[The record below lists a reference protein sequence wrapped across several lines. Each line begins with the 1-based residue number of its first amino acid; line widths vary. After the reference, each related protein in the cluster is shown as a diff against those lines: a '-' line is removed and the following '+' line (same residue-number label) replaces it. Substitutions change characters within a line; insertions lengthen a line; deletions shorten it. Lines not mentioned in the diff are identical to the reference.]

1 MLETKNRSRVAK
13 SQYINEKCVTIQ
25 HEDNHHLLGLLLPKK
40 MIESYSYTSSLVGKP
55 QLVIKVINRY
65 KYTLELEFSYLFDF
79 GKSEKILIKLY
90 QDAKVAEIV
99 YCTDVQ
105 QFIRLM
111 GPKIC
116 PKIHKE
122 TRSVL
127 NIFLNKWLNYLLQN
141 NYSTNQWISNQVN
154 PVAK

>member
-1 MLETKNRSRVAK
+1 MIETKNSLGIVS
-13 SQYINEKCVTIQ
+13 SQYVNNQCGSIQ
-25 HEDNHHLLGLLLPKK
+25 HEDNYHLLSLLLPKK
-40 MIESYSYTSSLVGKP
+40 LIESFQYKSTTVDKP
-55 QLVIKVINRY
+55 QLIINVLNNY
-65 KYTLELEFSYLFDF
+65 KYTIELELSYQFKIK
-79 GKSEKILIKLY
+79 KSEKILIKLY

-122 TRSVL
+122 TRNVL
-127 NIFLNKWLNYLLQN
+127 NKFLNKWLNYLLQN
-141 NYSTNQWISNQVN
+141 NYSFNQWTANHL
-154 PVAK
+154 

>member
-1 MLETKNRSRVAK
+1 MLETKNKFKITK
-13 SQYINEKCVTIQ
+13 SQYINKKCVSIQ
-25 HEDNHHLLGLLLPKK
+25 HEDNFHLLGLLLPRNL
-40 MIESYSYTSSLVGKP
+40 IESYNYTSSLADKP
-55 QLVIKVINRY
+55 QLVVKVINKY

-79 GKSEKILIKLY
+79 GKSEKIIIKLY

-141 NYSTNQWISNQVN
+141 NYSTNQWASNQLN
-154 PVAK
+154 Q

>member
-1 MLETKNRSRVAK
+1 MLETKNRPIFTK
-13 SQYINEKCVTIQ
+13 SEYINEKCVSIQ
-25 HEDNHHLLGLLLPKK
+25 HEDNYHLLGLLLPNKL
-40 MIESYSYTSSLVGKP
+40 IESYTYTSSLMDKP
-55 QLVIKVINRY
+55 QLNIQVINNY
-65 KYTLELEFSYLFDF
+65 KYTLELEFSYAFDF
-79 GKSEKILIKLY
+79 GKSEKILIKIY

-141 NYSTNQWISNQVN
+141 NYSHNQWDTID
-154 PVAK
+154 P

>member
-1 MLETKNRSRVAK
+1 MLETKNRPITTK
-13 SQYINEKCVTIQ
+13 SKYINDKCVSIQ
-25 HEDNHHLLGLLLPKK
+25 HEDNYHLLGLLLPRKLL
-40 MIESYSYTSSLVGKP
+40 ESFSYTSALAGKP
-55 QLVIKVINRY
+55 QLVVSVINKY
-65 KYTLELEFSYLFDF
+65 KYTLELEFSYVFHF
-79 GKSEKILIKLY
+79 GKSEKILIKIY

-105 QFIRLM
+105 QFIRLL

-141 NYSTNQWISNQVN
+141 NYSTNQWISSPIN
-154 PVAK
+154 PLPK

>member
-1 MLETKNRSRVAK
+1 MLEIKNRSISTK
-13 SQYINEKCVTIQ
+13 YQYINEKCVSIQ
-25 HEDNHHLLGLLLPKK
+25 HEDNYQLLGLLLPKK
-40 MIESYSYTSSLVGKP
+40 LIESHSYMSTIEGKP
-55 QLVIKVINRY
+55 QLIVKVINNF
-65 KYTLELEFSYLFDF
+65 KYTLELEFSYVFDF

-105 QFIRLM
+105 QFIRLL

-127 NIFLNKWLNYLLQN
+127 NTFLNKWLNYLLQN
-141 NYSTNQWISNQVN
+141 NYSTNQWLLN
-154 PVAK
+154 PDPVSL

>member
-1 MLETKNRSRVAK
+1 MFTTTNE
-13 SQYINEKCVTIQ
+13 INSIQSKFINKDCVSIQ
-25 HEDNHHLLGLLLPKK
+25 HEDNYYLLGLILPSQL
-40 MIESYSYTSSLVGKP
+40 IESNIYQSSLTDKP
-55 QLVIKVINRY
+55 QLNVNVINKF
-65 KYTLELEFSYLFDF
+65 KYTIELEFSYMFKF
-79 GKSEKILIKLY
+79 GKSEKIHIKLY

-111 GPKIC
+111 GPRIC

-127 NIFLNKWLNYLLQN
+127 NVFLNKWLNYLLQN
-141 NYSTNQWISNQVN
+141 GYSKTKWSV
-154 PVAK
+154 

>member
-1 MLETKNRSRVAK
+1 MLETKNKTRVAK
-13 SQYINEKCVTIQ
+13 SQYVNKKCVSIQ
-25 HEDNHHLLGLLLPKK
+25 HEDNYHLLSLLLPKK
-40 MIESYSYTSSLVGKP
+40 LIESFQYISTTADKP
-55 QLVIKVINRY
+55 QLIINVLNNY
-65 KYTLELEFSYLFDF
+65 KYTIELELSYQFKF
-79 GKSEKILIKLY
+79 EKSEKILIKLY

-122 TRSVL
+122 TRDVL
-127 NIFLNKWLNYLLQN
+127 NKFLNKWLNYLLQN
-141 NYSTNQWISNQVN
+141 NYSFNQWATNHL
-154 PVAK
+154 